1 MNEENVQIIL
11 KDGHPEYAVIPI
23 QDYRRMVASL
33 GDIADVA
40 VIDRALREDKAGE
53 SIPGEVVDAIIDGAP
68 PLRAWRLY
76 RKFTL
81 VSLAERAGISRSY
94 LSQIENGNKPGTL
107 GAYRRLAAVLGAE
120 PEDLCIR
127 MREET

>member
-53 SIPGEVVDAIIDGAP
+53 SIPGEVVDAI
-68 PLRAWRLY
+68 
-76 RKFTL
+76 K
-81 VSLAERAGISRSY
+81 
-94 LSQIENGNKPGTL
+94 
-107 GAYRRLAAVLGAE
+107 
-120 PEDLCIR
+120 
-127 MREET
+127 